1 MMTKR
6 KLFFYRLMY
15 YNDNFLYQSRGFNCL
30 KNLKI
35 SLTSYI
41 NNANQIS
48 NIEVLV
54 IEPMTLQILKVAV
67 GNKEEVKMRLYGH
80 P

>member
-1 MMTKR
+1 
-6 KLFFYRLMY
+6 MY

-35 SLTSYI
+35 SLTSYL
-41 NNANQIS
+41 NNPNEIS

-54 IEPMTLQILKVAV
+54 IQPMTLEISKVAI
-67 GNKEEVKMRLYGH
+67 GNKEEVKRRLYRH